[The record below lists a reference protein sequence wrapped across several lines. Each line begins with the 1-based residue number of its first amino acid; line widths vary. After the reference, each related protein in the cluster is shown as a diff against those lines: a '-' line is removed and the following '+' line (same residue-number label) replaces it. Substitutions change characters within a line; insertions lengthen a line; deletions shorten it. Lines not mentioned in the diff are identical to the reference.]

1 MVRKITPLL
10 MALALASVPVF
21 ADENWIP
28 PVAWGEPPTEV
39 IEHPYRCRG
48 PMPLDEDIE
57 IHMCNE
63 VVLGHEAVVTL
74 YFVDGDY
81 ACFSVTM
88 RALGSSQAQIRHE
101 FDTLVGKLESTVGQP
116 SGRDGTPKGEPRAT
130 WLTERET
137 IRAVVESTGGD
148 SLIGI
153 VALADEHH
161 QRVARLVNW

>member
-10 MALALASVPVF
+10 LALVLVSLPGS

-28 PVAWGEPPTEV
+28 PVAWGEPAAEV
-39 IEHPYRCRG
+39 IEHPYHCRG
-48 PMPLDEDIE
+48 PVALDEDVE

-74 YFVDGDY
+74 YFVGGDY

-88 RALGSSQAQIRHE
+88 RALGSSEAQIRRE
-101 FDTLVGKLESTVGQP
+101 FDTVVGKLETTVGHP
-116 SGRDGTPKGEPRAT
+116 SGRDGSPKGEPRAT
-130 WLTERET
+130 WLTESET
-137 IRAVVESTGGD
+137 IRAVVESSGG
-148 SLIGI
+148 SPLIGI

-161 QRVARLVNW
+161 QRVAQLVNW